1 MNSAWFF
8 CSHLPR
14 ADCFCNAEPA
24 CKGQNELLPNI
35 PLSLT
40 VTKTQSYML
49 WRKKQ
54 IHEAGRPENRNQ
66 PCTKRWAA
74 GTWTKLMRPI
84 YIIVAS
90 PGWEAGPASQFPR
103 RPWFLEPA
111 GLGANGDI
119 KRQMTLERGSQ
130 KGMLKALVL
139 DSRDLTF
146 PGLLSFSAL
155 LCSWGS
161 CPHEGS
167 PTSSGLGF

>member
-84 YIIVAS
+84 YKLLWLLLVGRQDQPHNFPEDLDFWSLQAWGKWRHQKADDLGERQPEGNAKG
-90 PGWEAGPASQFPR
+90 PGSGLK
-103 RPWFLEPA
+103 RPHVSW
-111 GLGANGDI
+111 
-119 KRQMTLERGSQ
+119 S
-130 KGMLKALVL
+130 
-139 DSRDLTF
+139 
-146 PGLLSFSAL
+146 SFF
-155 LCSWGS
+155 LCSFVLMRFMPSWGL
-161 CPHEGS
+161 PH
-167 PTSSGLGF
+167 L